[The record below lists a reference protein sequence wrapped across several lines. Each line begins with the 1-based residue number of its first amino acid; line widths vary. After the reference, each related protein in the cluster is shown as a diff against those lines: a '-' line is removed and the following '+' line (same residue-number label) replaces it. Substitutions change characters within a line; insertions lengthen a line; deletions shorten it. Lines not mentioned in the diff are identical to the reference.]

1 MIRGASQVAPVLK
14 NPPANA
20 GDTEDVGLIPG
31 SIRSP
36 RGVKGNSFQ
45 YSCLEN
51 PIDREAYRFT
61 VHRFA
66 ELDMTEQLR
75 KPSHVIKEAVLT
87 NCTTQLLSW
96 SVELKSKVYNCK
108 IVLFSTKSLTF
119 PLMSLVLNPITVEK
133 NHFPSAL
140 SQIKLP
146 TSVWALLR
154 TLWAPFRNPRVCQH
168 HFFAKKHFNWKKILI
183 FYAK

>member
-1 MIRGASQVAPVLK
+1 MIREGLPRWYSGKESCLPLQEPQELKPQDRCLHWEDPLEEEMATHTIILSQRIPWTEEPCGLQSMESQSWMIEHTPRNRNMIRGASQVAPVIK

-36 RGVKGNSFQ
+36 RGGKGNSFQ

-51 PIDREAYRFT
+51 PMDREAQRFT
-61 VHRFA
+61 GHRVA

-87 NCTTQLLSW
+87 NCTTQLLS
-96 SVELKSKVYNCK
+96 
-108 IVLFSTKSLTF
+108 
-119 PLMSLVLNPITVEK
+119 
-133 NHFPSAL
+133 
-140 SQIKLP
+140 
-146 TSVWALLR
+146 
-154 TLWAPFRNPRVCQH
+154 
-168 HFFAKKHFNWKKILI
+168 
-183 FYAK
+183 